1 VTAGPAA
8 SPVHRSPAGGT
19 CFGKA
24 ARRRFGASPERL
36 AVAAR
41 GRLLLGVRLIDEAT
55 EQLLA
60 TWYGR
65 LEPHALDAE
74 SEEDRQRYVDLD
86 AWKGADGE
94 VLALRGPA
102 AVNKILG
109 AIRLAARQRAAA
121 STHLFAGFTGTGK
134 TTELNRLTQALRD
147 PAWSPGFTVLRVS
160 AKQYHGMNGALSI
173 EEMAVLLVAGIGE
186 AALESLGEQALPK
199 LKKGIWESV
208 HERLRHLLDGHV
220 TLKLGLLDIKP
231 ALFNGGTGLRDRLR
245 EALGERVHEKLR
257 TFVHELV
264 LDLALRISPRQLVVV
279 VDDLEKYTVSTMNV
293 ASVYQQ
299 MADLFFLH
307 GPLLR
312 LPSCHTIYT
321 VPPYLAFL
329 NPGIMGTFANHVH
342 LLPNIKVQGR
352 PPEREPYSD
361 GLEALTQMI
370 AKRVDLDRLFGATR
384 DACMRQV
391 VLASGG
397 HLRDLATLMRNIIEI
412 GLDRYLPLGMRE
424 VEAAITRNSALRS
437 NLLKDD
443 LDVLLEVSKFGDLG
457 PLEKSRLGAFAGVM
471 DQHLMLCYWNG
482 DFWYDAHPIVARKL
496 QRARETSSPGEKSR

>member
-1 VTAGPAA
+1 M
-8 SPVHRSPAGGT
+8 
-19 CFGKA
+19 
-24 ARRRFGASPERL
+24 
-36 AVAAR
+36 
-41 GRLLLGVRLIDEAT
+41 IDEAT

-65 LEPHALDAE
+65 LEPHPLDAE

-86 AWKGADGE
+86 AWLGADGE
-94 VLALRGPA
+94 RHALRGPA
-102 AVNKILG
+102 VVNKILG
-109 AIRLAARQRAAA
+109 VIRLAARQQAPA
-121 STHLFAGFTGTGK
+121 STHLFAGFPGTGK
-134 TTELNRLTQALRD
+134 TTELNRLARALRD

-173 EEMAVLLVAGIGE
+173 EEMAVLLVAGIGQ
-186 AALESLGEQALPK
+186 AALEALGEQALPK
-199 LKKGIWESV
+199 LKKGVWESV
-208 HERLRHLLDGHV
+208 HERLRHLLDGQV
-220 TLKLGLLDIKP
+220 TLKLGVVDIRP
-231 ALFNGGTGLRDRLR
+231 ALFNGGTGLREQLR
-245 EALGERVHEKLR
+245 EALGERAHEKLR
-257 TFVHELV
+257 SFVHEFV
-264 LDLALRISPRQLVVV
+264 LDLALRISPRQLVVI
-279 VDDLEKYTVSTMNV
+279 VDDLEKYTVSTPHV

-307 GPLLR
+307 GALLK

-329 NPGIMGTFANHVH
+329 NPGITGAFANHVH

-352 PPEREPYSD
+352 PPEREPYYD
-361 GLEALTQMI
+361 GIEALTQMM

-384 DACMRQV
+384 RASMQQV

-397 HLRDLATLMRNIIEI
+397 HLRDLNNLMRALIEI
-412 GLDRYLPLGMRE
+412 GLERYLPLGTRE
-424 VEAAITRNSALRS
+424 VEEAITRTSALRS

-457 PLEKSRLGAFAGVM
+457 PVEKSRLGAFAGVM

-496 QRARETSSPGEKSR
+496 QRARETSSPGEQT